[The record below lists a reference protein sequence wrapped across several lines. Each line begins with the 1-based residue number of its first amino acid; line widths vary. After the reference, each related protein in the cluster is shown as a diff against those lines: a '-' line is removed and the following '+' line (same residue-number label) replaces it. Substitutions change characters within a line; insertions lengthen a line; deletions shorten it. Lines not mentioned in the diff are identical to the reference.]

1 MAALTQAAPVRRRV
15 GGVGRRPWVRWL
27 VLVVILGY
35 LLLPLVSMLEFATR
49 GPRDTR
55 TIEPFLAIFSDPNLF
70 DAITVS
76 LEIAVL
82 TVLGMVL
89 LLVPTMTWA
98 QLRVPRMRRVIEFLC
113 LLPLAI
119 PAVVLVVGIAPIYR
133 FLLINV
139 SSSTLIL
146 TFVDIVL
153 VLPFAYRSID
163 GGLRAADVATLS
175 DAARSLGASWPRV
188 MAEIIVPN
196 VRTGILSAA
205 VLAVALVLGE
215 YTISSLLS
223 FQTLQVVI
231 FLLGKRDASI
241 SVAVSFASLLF
252 VFVLLILIARFAPG
266 GTPYAQVPEDEESG
280 K

>member
-1 MAALTQAAPVRRRV
+1 MA
-15 GGVGRRPWVRWL
+15 
-27 VLVVILGY
+27 
-35 LLLPLVSMLEFATR
+35 
-49 GPRDTR
+49 
-55 TIEPFLAIFSDPNLF
+55 
-70 DAITVS
+70 
-76 LEIAVL
+76 
-82 TVLGMVL
+82 
-89 LLVPTMTWA
+89 WA
-98 QLRVPRMRRVIEFLC
+98 YLRVPHLLRVIEFLC

-146 TFVDIVL
+146 FFIDIVL
-153 VLPFAYRSID
+153 VLPYAYRAID
-163 GGLRAADVATLS
+163 GGLRSADVNTLA
-175 DAARSLGASWPRV
+175 DAARSLGASWLRV
-188 MAEIIVPN
+188 MAEIIIPN

-231 FLLGKRDASI
+231 YLLGKRDAQI
-241 SVAVSFASLLF
+241 AVAVAFTALLF
-252 VFVLLILIARFAPG
+252 VFVLLILISRFAPG
-266 GTPYAQVPEDEESG
+266 GSPYRQAPEEEAA

>member
-1 MAALTQAAPVRRRV
+1 VTAGTAVVRRSRAAPRFTSRSVAR
-15 GGVGRRPWVRWL
+15 WVVLIL
-27 VLVVILGY
+27 VLGY
-35 LLLPLVSMLEFATR
+35 LLLPLGAMFEFATR
-49 GPRDTR
+49 GPRATR
-55 TIEPFLAIFSDPNLF
+55 TLDYFAAIFSDPRLF
-70 DAITVS
+70 GTIVTM
-76 LEIAVL
+76 LELAVL
-82 TVLGMVL
+82 TVLGMIL

-98 QLRVPRMRRVIEFLC
+98 HLRVPGARRLIEFLC

-119 PAVVLVVGIAPIYR
+119 PAIVLVVGIAPIYR

-146 TFVDIVL
+146 VFVDVIL
-153 VLPFAYRSID
+153 VLPFAYRAID
-163 GGLRAADVATLS
+163 GGLRGADVATLS

-188 MAEIIVPN
+188 MLEIIVPN
-196 VRTGILSAA
+196 IRQGILSAS

-223 FQTLQVVI
+223 FETLQVVI

-241 SVAVSFASLLF
+241 SVAVSFAALLF

-266 GTPYAQVPEDEESG
+266 GTPYAQATEEET